1 MTHADYLITLH
12 VPPSLE
18 EAVVDC
24 LLSFETAQGFSSFAV
39 NAHHHSH
46 HGSSLAELVSGRQG
60 KISFQMYV
68 EKDEIAAVLNQLKTD
83 FAGAGLHYWVTPVIE
98 QGLI

>member
-1 MTHADYLITLH
+1 MSHADYLITLH

-24 LLSFETAQGFSSFAV
+24 LLSFESAQGFSSFAV
-39 NAHHHSH
+39 NAHHHSN
-46 HGSSLAELVSGRQG
+46 HGSSLSELVSGRQR

-68 EKDEIAAVLNQLKTD
+68 EKNDIGAVLNQLKTD
-83 FAGAGLHYWVTPVIE
+83 FSGAGLHYWVTPVIE
-98 QGLI
+98 QGAI

>member
-18 EAVVDC
+18 DAVVDC
-24 LLSFETAQGFSSFAV
+24 LLSFETTHGFSSFTV
-39 NAHHHSH
+39 NAHHHSN

-60 KISFQMYV
+60 KISFQMYIQ
-68 EKDEIAAVLNQLKTD
+68 KNDIATVLNQLKTE
-83 FAGAGLHYWVTPVIE
+83 FTGAGLHYWVTPVIE
-98 QGLI
+98 QGRI

>member
-24 LLSFETAQGFSSFAV
+24 LLSFESAQGFSSFAV
-39 NAHHHSH
+39 NAHHHSN
-46 HGSSLAELVSGRQG
+46 HGSSLSELVSGRQR

-68 EKDEIAAVLNQLKTD
+68 EKNDIGAVLNQLKTD
-83 FAGAGLHYWVTPVIE
+83 FSGGRHEKRVQAIN
-98 QGLI
+98 I

>member
-24 LLSFETAQGFSSFAV
+24 LLSFESAQGFSSFAV
-39 NAHHHSH
+39 NAHHHSN

-68 EKDEIAAVLNQLKTD
+68 EKNDIGAVLNQLKTG
-83 FAGAGLHYWVTPVIE
+83 FSGAGLHYWVTPVIE